1 LEEIKMEIQIF
12 VGEKE
17 TFLKTVSKF
26 ETVAEVVDFIK
37 SNLKFEVAIDFIDET
52 AGYVFA
58 MVWDFRKL
66 EMIEKQ
72 IYFITEAYI
81 RRG

>member
-1 LEEIKMEIQIF
+1 MEIQIF
-12 VGEKE
+12 VGEE
-17 TFLKTVSKF
+17 ERFLKTVSKF
-26 ETVAEVVDFIK
+26 KTVAEVIDFIK
-37 SNLKFEVAIDFIDET
+37 SNLKVEVVIDFIDET
-52 AGYVFA
+52 AGYISA
-58 MVWDFRKL
+58 MVWDFRRL

>member
-1 LEEIKMEIQIF
+1 MEIQIF

-52 AGYVFA
+52 AGYVSA